1 MNGDIQAARKL
12 LRELRQV
19 YQALP
24 KPSQLCV
31 AQLLRESAIETQPFD
46 PSSEIASDLSGAA
59 GASCL
64 KA

>member
-12 LRELRQV
+12 LRELREA
-19 YQALP
+19 YQGLP
-24 KPSQLCV
+24 RPSQLCV

-46 PSSEIASDLSGAA
+46 MSDDMSSASR
-59 GASCL
+59 L